1 MLSPLC
7 PWFPESCGPPGT
19 ESRRRKSWCPRP
31 PAGRGGGR
39 SREEPA
45 VGCVLQPRALCPLSH
60 LRPVW
65 PLPPEGR
72 FLRGGNSVF
81 SRGQE
86 HGGSQ
91 PLPRTWIRGG
101 RLAPRAEAHAGS
113 CVCEERQKLER
124 EPSPQG
130 LGCQRR
136 GRPQRPSGP
145 RGSMST
151 HRLLCPRLAV
161 LLLRRAGSVRFVP
174 VVSLG
179 ADPAWAG
186 LGLNMQETVD
196 RGPGRAGP
204 GAGSGGR
211 ACAWAAS
218 ASYPRPGTERGQGRV
233 RRPWG
238 VRLSGNRVVALRPV
252 VVVRPLCRGR
262 EGEAASFAGG
272 AGA

>member
-1 MLSPLC
+1 MSAPTRGPRGWPEPRGACCGLRAATSRPL
-7 PWFPESCGPPGT
+7 PAEP
-19 ESRRRKSWCPRP
+19 P
-31 PAGRGGGR
+31 PASVAASSRGPL
-39 SREEPA
+39 PA
-45 VGCVLQPRALCPLSH
+45 RGEQCVLTGTGTWRLPASSQNVDPWRAA
-60 LRPVW
+60 
-65 PLPPEGR
+65 G
-72 FLRGGNSVF
+72 
-81 SRGQE
+81 
-86 HGGSQ
+86 
-91 PLPRTWIRGG
+91 
-101 RLAPRAEAHAGS
+101 PRAEAHAGS

-151 HRLLCPRLAV
+151 HRLLCPRLVV

-262 EGEAASFAGG
+262 EGEAVSFAGG